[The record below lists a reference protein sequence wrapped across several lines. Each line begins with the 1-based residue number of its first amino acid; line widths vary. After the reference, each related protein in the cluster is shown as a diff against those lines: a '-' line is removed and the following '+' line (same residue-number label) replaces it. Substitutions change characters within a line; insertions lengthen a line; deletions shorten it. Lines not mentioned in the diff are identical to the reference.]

1 MPESTETRTARQG
14 KKMIEVRVRFWTN
27 GLAEGTNKVRPK
39 HAWASGV
46 VLMATN
52 ETHGIKPMNPR
63 PFNSF
68 TDMLP
73 VVEKVLI
80 EHGVKLHETR
90 RLQKLMARD

>member
-1 MPESTETRTARQG
+1 
-14 KKMIEVRVRFWTN
+14 
-27 GLAEGTNKVRPK
+27 
-39 HAWASGV
+39 
-46 VLMATN
+46 
-52 ETHGIKPMNPR
+52 MNPR

-90 RLQKLMARD
+90 RLQKLMAKD